1 MGSNGMKIIVIGG
14 GVAGY
19 PAALRAARLGAQV
32 VLIERD
38 KLGGVC
44 LNWGCVPTKALLQSA
59 EVYSTVKRASTF
71 GVKAEK
77 ISIDFPAMMRRKEGV
92 VRQLTTGIEKL
103 LKDKKVEIIRGT
115 ATFSDQKTLKIME
128 TGQIIQGDKVIIA
141 TGSVPI
147 RPDIG
152 GIDGPHVMTSNDILS
167 AMSLPKS
174 VLIIG
179 GGYIGV
185 ELGQLL
191 SRLGVRVIIVE
202 ILSRILPTEDEDVG
216 EALKKR
222 LEDEGITIYISSTVE
237 KVEPGKEM
245 AAVTYSTPEEK
256 KTVRVEKVI
265 VTVGRRPYTE
275 GLGLEKI
282 GIKVD
287 NDRIIVNNRMK
298 TNIPG
303 IYAIGDAVGGIM
315 LAHMAMVEG
324 ECAARNAMGI
334 DSEIDYGVVP
344 RCIYTFPEIGAVGMT
359 EREAQERYPIT
370 VSRFPL
376 HANSKANILGETH
389 GMVKIIAEEEDG
401 EILGVHIV
409 GPNAT
414 DLISEA
420 VFAMEMEA
428 TVEELAHTIHPHPT
442 LSEAFGEAAQVLSG
456 GAIHLP

>member
-1 MGSNGMKIIVIGG
+1 MKIIVIGG
-14 GVAGY
+14 GVGGY

-44 LNWGCVPTKALLQSA
+44 LNWGCVPTKALLQSV

-77 ISIDFPAMMRRKEGV
+77 ISIDFPAMMRRREGV
-92 VRQLTTGIEKL
+92 VGQLTTGVEKL

-115 ATFSDQKTLKIME
+115 ATFSDQRTIKIME

-152 GIDGPHVMTSNDILS
+152 DIDGPQVITSNDILS
-167 AMSLPKS
+167 AKSLPKS

-245 AAVTYSTPEEK
+245 ATVTYSTPEEK

-265 VTVGRRPYTE
+265 LTVGRRPYIE

-282 GIKVD
+282 GMRVD
-287 NDRIIVNNRMK
+287 NHRIIVNNRME
-298 TNIPG
+298 TNVPG
-303 IYAIGDAVGGIM
+303 IYAVGDVIGGVM

-324 ECAARNAMGI
+324 ECAARNAMGTL
-334 DSEIDYGVVP
+334 SEIDYGVVP

-359 EREAQERYPIT
+359 EKEARERHT
-370 VSRFPL
+370 VKVSRFPL

-409 GPNAT
+409 GPHAT
-414 DLISEA
+414 ELIGEA
-420 VFAMEMEA
+420 VFAMEMET
-428 TVEELAHTIHPHPT
+428 TVEEMAHAIHPHPT
-442 LSEAFGEAAQVLSG
+442 LSEALGEAAQVLSG

>member
-1 MGSNGMKIIVIGG
+1 VGINEKKIIVIGG
-14 GVAGY
+14 GIGGY

-44 LNWGCVPTKALLQSA
+44 LNWGCVPTKTLLQSA
-59 EVYSTVKRASTF
+59 EIYSTVKRAPSF
-71 GVKAEK
+71 GVKVES
-77 ISIDFPAMMRRKEGV
+77 ISIDFAAMMRRKEGV
-92 VRQLTTGIEKL
+92 IRQLTSGVEKL

-115 ATFSDQKTLKIME
+115 ATFSDQKTIKIME
-128 TGQIIQGDKVIIA
+128 TGKIIQGDKVIIA
-141 TGSVPI
+141 TGSVPTK
-147 RPDIG
+147 PDIP
-152 GIDGPHVMTSNDILS
+152 GIDGPNIMTSDDILS
-167 AMSLPKS
+167 TKSLPKG

-191 SRLGVRVIIVE
+191 SRLGVRVTIVE
-202 ILSRILPTEDEDVG
+202 ILSHTVPREDEDVG

-222 LEDEGITIYISSTVE
+222 LQEEGIDIYTNSTVE
-237 KVEPGKEM
+237 KIEPGKKI
-245 AAVTYSTPEEK
+245 ATVTYATPEGK

-265 VTVGRRPYTE
+265 LASGRRPYAE

-282 GIKVD
+282 GVRVD
-287 NDRIIVNNRMK
+287 KDGIIVNNRME

-303 IYAIGDAVGGIM
+303 IYAIGDSIGGIM
-315 LAHMAMVEG
+315 LAHVAMAEG
-324 ECAARNAMGI
+324 EYAARNAMGI
-334 DSEIDYGVVP
+334 SSEIDYAAVP
-344 RCIYTFPEIGAVGMT
+344 RCIYSFPEIGAVGMT
-359 EREAQERYPIT
+359 EGEARARYNVK

-389 GMVKIIAEEEDG
+389 GMVKIIAEEEEGD
-401 EILGVHIV
+401 ILGVHIYS
-409 GPNAT
+409 PHAT

-428 TVEELAHTIHPHPT
+428 TAEELAHVIHPHPT
-442 LSEAFGEAAQVLSG
+442 LSEALGEAAQILSG

>member
-1 MGSNGMKIIVIGG
+1 VGTNEKKIIVIGG
-14 GVAGY
+14 GIGGY

-44 LNWGCVPTKALLQSA
+44 LNWGCVPTKTLLQSA
-59 EVYSTVKRASTF
+59 EIYSTVKRAPSF
-71 GVKAEK
+71 GVKAES
-77 ISIDFPAMMRRKEGV
+77 ISIDFAAMMRRKEGV
-92 VRQLTTGIEKL
+92 VRQLTSGVEKL

-115 ATFSDQKTLKIME
+115 ATFSDQKTIKIME
-128 TGQIIQGDKVIIA
+128 TGKIIQGDKVIIA
-141 TGSVPI
+141 TGSVPTK
-147 RPDIG
+147 PDIP
-152 GIDGPHVMTSNDILS
+152 GIDGPNIMTSDDILS
-167 AMSLPKS
+167 TKSLPKG

-191 SRLGVRVIIVE
+191 SRLGVRVTIVE
-202 ILSRILPTEDEDVG
+202 ILSHTVPREDEDVG

-222 LEDEGITIYISSTVE
+222 LQEEGIDIYTNSTVE
-237 KVEPGKEM
+237 KIEPGKKI
-245 AAVTYSTPEEK
+245 ATVTYATPEGK

-265 VTVGRRPYTE
+265 LASGRRPYAE

-282 GIKVD
+282 GVRVD
-287 NDRIIVNNRMK
+287 KDGIIVNNRME

-303 IYAIGDAVGGIM
+303 IYAIGDSIGGIM
-315 LAHMAMVEG
+315 LAHMAMAEG
-324 ECAARNAMGI
+324 EYAARNAMGI
-334 DSEIDYGVVP
+334 SSEIDYAAVP
-344 RCIYTFPEIGAVGMT
+344 RCIYSFPEIGAVGMT
-359 EREAQERYPIT
+359 EGEARERYNVK

-389 GMVKIIAEEEDG
+389 GMVKIIAEEEEGD
-401 EILGVHIV
+401 ILGVHIYS
-409 GPNAT
+409 PHAT

-428 TVEELAHTIHPHPT
+428 TAEELAHVIHPHPT
-442 LSEAFGEAAQVLSG
+442 LSEALGEAAQILSG

>member
-1 MGSNGMKIIVIGG
+1 VGINEKKIIVIGG
-14 GVAGY
+14 GIGGY

-44 LNWGCVPTKALLQSA
+44 LNWGCVPTKTLLQSA
-59 EVYSTVKRASTF
+59 EIYSTVKRAPSF
-71 GVKAEK
+71 GVKVES
-77 ISIDFPAMMRRKEGV
+77 ISIDFAAMMRRKEGV
-92 VRQLTTGIEKL
+92 VRQLTSGVEKL

-115 ATFSDQKTLKIME
+115 ATFSDQKTIKIME
-128 TGQIIQGDKVIIA
+128 TGKIIQGDKVIIA
-141 TGSVPI
+141 TGSVPTK
-147 RPDIG
+147 PDIP
-152 GIDGPHVMTSNDILS
+152 GIDGPNIMTSDDILS
-167 AMSLPKS
+167 TKSLPKG

-191 SRLGVRVIIVE
+191 SRLGVRVTIVE
-202 ILSRILPTEDEDVG
+202 ILSHTVPREDEDVG

-222 LEDEGITIYISSTVE
+222 LQEEGIDIYTNSTVE
-237 KVEPGKEM
+237 KIEPGKKI
-245 AAVTYSTPEEK
+245 ATVTYATPEGK

-265 VTVGRRPYTE
+265 LASGRRPYAE

-282 GIKVD
+282 GVRVD
-287 NDRIIVNNRMK
+287 KDGIIVNNRME

-303 IYAIGDAVGGIM
+303 IYAIGDSIGGIM
-315 LAHMAMVEG
+315 LAHVAMAEG
-324 ECAARNAMGI
+324 EYAARNAMGI
-334 DSEIDYGVVP
+334 SSEIDYAAVP
-344 RCIYTFPEIGAVGMT
+344 RCIYSFPEIGAVGMT
-359 EREAQERYPIT
+359 EGEARARYNVK

-389 GMVKIIAEEEDG
+389 GMVKIIAEEEEGD
-401 EILGVHIV
+401 ILGVHIYS
-409 GPNAT
+409 PHAT

-428 TVEELAHTIHPHPT
+428 TAEELAHVIHPHPT
-442 LSEAFGEAAQVLSG
+442 LSEALGEAAQILSG

>member
-1 MGSNGMKIIVIGG
+1 VGTNEKKIIVIGG
-14 GVAGY
+14 GIGGY

-44 LNWGCVPTKALLQSA
+44 LNWGCVPTKTLLQSA
-59 EVYSTVKRASTF
+59 EIYSTVKRAPSF
-71 GVKAEK
+71 GVKVES
-77 ISIDFPAMMRRKEGV
+77 ISIDFAAMMRRKEGV
-92 VRQLTTGIEKL
+92 IRQLTSGVEKL

-115 ATFSDQKTLKIME
+115 ATFSDQKTIKIME
-128 TGQIIQGDKVIIA
+128 TGKIIQGDKVIIA
-141 TGSVPI
+141 TGSVPTK
-147 RPDIG
+147 PDIP
-152 GIDGPHVMTSNDILS
+152 GIDGPNIMTSDDILS
-167 AMSLPKS
+167 TKSLPKG

-191 SRLGVRVIIVE
+191 SRLGVRVTIVE
-202 ILSRILPTEDEDVG
+202 ILSHTVPREDEDVG

-222 LEDEGITIYISSTVE
+222 LQEEGIDIYTNSTVE
-237 KVEPGKEM
+237 KIEPGKKI
-245 AAVTYSTPEEK
+245 ATVTYATPEGK

-265 VTVGRRPYTE
+265 LASGRRPYAE

-282 GIKVD
+282 GVRVD
-287 NDRIIVNNRMK
+287 KDGIIVNNRME

-303 IYAIGDAVGGIM
+303 IYAIGDSIGGIM
-315 LAHMAMVEG
+315 LAHVAMAEG
-324 ECAARNAMGI
+324 EYAARNAMGI
-334 DSEIDYGVVP
+334 SSEIDYAAVP
-344 RCIYTFPEIGAVGMT
+344 RCIYSFPEIGAVGMT
-359 EREAQERYPIT
+359 EGEARERYNVK

-389 GMVKIIAEEEDG
+389 GMVKIIAEEEEGD
-401 EILGVHIV
+401 ILGVHIYS
-409 GPNAT
+409 PHAT

-428 TVEELAHTIHPHPT
+428 TAEELAHVIHPHPT
-442 LSEAFGEAAQVLSG
+442 LSEALGEAAQILSG

>member
-1 MGSNGMKIIVIGG
+1 MGTNEKKIIVIGG
-14 GVAGY
+14 GIGGY

-44 LNWGCVPTKALLQSA
+44 LNWGCVPTKTLLQSA
-59 EVYSTVKRASTF
+59 EIYSTMKRAPSF
-71 GVKAEK
+71 GVKAES
-77 ISIDFPAMMRRKEGV
+77 ISIDFAAMMRRKEGV
-92 VRQLTTGIEKL
+92 VRQLTSGVEKL

-115 ATFSDQKTLKIME
+115 ATFSDQKTIKIME
-128 TGQIIQGDKVIIA
+128 TGKTIQGDKVIIA
-141 TGSVPI
+141 TGSVPTK
-147 RPDIG
+147 PDIP
-152 GIDGPHVMTSNDILS
+152 GIDGPNIMTSDDILS
-167 AMSLPKS
+167 AKSLPKG

-191 SRLGVRVIIVE
+191 SRLGVRVTIVE
-202 ILSRILPTEDEDVG
+202 ILSHTVPREDEDVG

-222 LEDEGITIYISSTVE
+222 LQEEGIDIYTNSTVE
-237 KVEPGKEM
+237 KIEPGKKI
-245 AAVTYSTPEEK
+245 ATVTYATPEGK

-265 VTVGRRPYTE
+265 LASGRRPYAE

-282 GIKVD
+282 GVRVD
-287 NDRIIVNNRMK
+287 KDGIIVNNRME

-303 IYAIGDAVGGIM
+303 IYAIGDSIGGIM
-315 LAHMAMVEG
+315 LAHMAMAEG
-324 ECAARNAMGI
+324 EYAARNAMGI
-334 DSEIDYGVVP
+334 SSEIDYAAVP
-344 RCIYTFPEIGAVGMT
+344 RCIYSFPEIGAVGMT
-359 EREAQERYPIT
+359 EGEARERYNVK

-389 GMVKIIAEEEDG
+389 GMVKIIAEEEEGD
-401 EILGVHIV
+401 ILGVHIYS
-409 GPNAT
+409 PHAT

-428 TVEELAHTIHPHPT
+428 TAEELAHVIHPHPT
-442 LSEAFGEAAQVLSG
+442 LSEALGEAAQILSG

>member
-1 MGSNGMKIIVIGG
+1 VGINEKKIIVIGG
-14 GVAGY
+14 GIGGY

-44 LNWGCVPTKALLQSA
+44 LNWGCVPTKTLLQSA
-59 EVYSTVKRASTF
+59 EIYSTVKRAPSF
-71 GVKAEK
+71 GVKVEN
-77 ISIDFPAMMRRKEGV
+77 ISIDFAAMMRRKEGV
-92 VRQLTTGIEKL
+92 IRQLTSGVEKL

-115 ATFSDQKTLKIME
+115 ATFSDQKTIKIME
-128 TGQIIQGDKVIIA
+128 TGKIIQGDKVIIA
-141 TGSVPI
+141 TGSVPTK
-147 RPDIG
+147 PDIP
-152 GIDGPHVMTSNDILS
+152 GIDGPNIMTSDDILS
-167 AMSLPKS
+167 TKSLPKG

-191 SRLGVRVIIVE
+191 SRLGVRVTIVE
-202 ILSRILPTEDEDVG
+202 ILSHTVPREDEDVG

-222 LEDEGITIYISSTVE
+222 LQEEGIDIYTNSTVE
-237 KVEPGKEM
+237 KIEPGKKI
-245 AAVTYSTPEEK
+245 ATVTYATPEGK

-265 VTVGRRPYTE
+265 LASGRRPYAE

-282 GIKVD
+282 GVRVD
-287 NDRIIVNNRMK
+287 KDGIIVNNRME

-303 IYAIGDAVGGIM
+303 IYAIGDSIGGIM
-315 LAHMAMVEG
+315 LAHVAMAEG
-324 ECAARNAMGI
+324 EYAARNAMGI
-334 DSEIDYGVVP
+334 SSEIDYAAVP
-344 RCIYTFPEIGAVGMT
+344 RCIYSFPEIGAVGMT
-359 EREAQERYPIT
+359 EGEARARYNVK

-389 GMVKIIAEEEDG
+389 GMVKIIAEEEEGD
-401 EILGVHIV
+401 ILGVHIYS
-409 GPNAT
+409 PHAT

-428 TVEELAHTIHPHPT
+428 TAEELAHVIHPHPT
-442 LSEAFGEAAQVLSG
+442 LSEALGEAAQILSG

>member
-1 MGSNGMKIIVIGG
+1 MKIIVIGG

-44 LNWGCVPTKALLQSA
+44 LNWGCVPTKTLLQSA
-59 EVYSTVKRASTF
+59 EVYSNVKKASSF
-71 GVKAEK
+71 GVKVK
-77 ISIDFPAMMRRKEGV
+77 NISIDFPAVMRRKEGV
-92 VRQLTTGIEKL
+92 VRQLTTGVEKL

-115 ATFSDQKTLKIME
+115 ATFFEQKTIKIME
-128 TGQIIQGDKVIIA
+128 TGQIIQGNKVIIA
-141 TGSVPI
+141 TGSVPL

-152 GIDGPHVMTSNDILS
+152 GIDGPHVITSNDILS
-167 AMSLPKS
+167 AKSLPKS

-191 SRLGVRVIIVE
+191 SRLGVRVTIVE

-216 EALKKR
+216 DALKKR
-222 LEDEGITIYISSTVE
+222 LQDDGIDIYTSSTVE
-237 KVEPGKEM
+237 KVEPSKEM
-245 AAVTYSTPEEK
+245 ATVTYSTPEEK
-256 KTVRVEKVI
+256 KTVRVEEVI
-265 VTVGRRPYTE
+265 LTVGRRPCAE

-282 GIKVD
+282 GIRVD
-287 NDRIIVNNRMK
+287 NDRIIVNNHME

-303 IYAIGDAVGGIM
+303 IYAIGDVIGGIM

-334 DSEIDYGVVP
+334 NSEIDYGVVP

-359 EREAQERYPIT
+359 EREARERRNVK

-428 TVEELAHTIHPHPT
+428 TVEELANAIHPHPT
-442 LSEAFGEAAQVLSG
+442 LSEALGEAAQVLTG

>member
-1 MGSNGMKIIVIGG
+1 MGKNGKEIIVIGG
-14 GVAGY
+14 GVGGY

-44 LNWGCVPTKALLQSA
+44 LNWGCVPTKSLLQSA
-59 EVYSTVKRASTF
+59 EVYSTVKRAPSF
-71 GVKAEK
+71 GVNAEN
-77 ISIDFPAMMRRKEGV
+77 ISIDFLAIMKRKERI
-92 VRQLTTGIEKL
+92 VRQLTLGVEKL
-103 LKDKKVEIIRGT
+103 LKERKVEIIRGT
-115 ATFSDQKTLKIME
+115 ATFSDQKTIKIME

-152 GIDGPHVMTSNDILS
+152 GIDGPHVITSNDILS
-167 AMSLPKS
+167 AKSLPES

-185 ELGQLL
+185 ELGHLL
-191 SRLGVRVIIVE
+191 SGLGVRVTIVE

-222 LEDEGITIYISSTVE
+222 LQDEGISIHTNSTVE
-237 KVEPGKEM
+237 KVEPGKKT
-245 AAVTYSTPEEK
+245 ATVIYSTPEGK
-256 KTVRVEKVI
+256 KTARAEKVI
-265 VTVGRRPYTE
+265 LTVGRRPYTE

-282 GIKVD
+282 GIRVD
-287 NDRIIVNNRMK
+287 NDRIIVNNHME
-298 TNIPG
+298 TNVPG
-303 IYAIGDAVGGIM
+303 IYAIGDVVGGIM
-315 LAHMAMVEG
+315 LAHVAMAGG

-334 DSEIDYGVVP
+334 GSEIDYGAVP

-359 EREAQERYPIT
+359 EKEAQGRYNVK

-376 HANSKANILGETH
+376 HANSKANILGETY

-409 GPNAT
+409 GPHAT

-420 VFAMEMEA
+420 VLAMEMEA
-428 TVEELAHTIHPHPT
+428 TVEEMAHAIHPHPT
-442 LSEAFGEAAQVLSG
+442 LSEALGEAAQVLTG

>member
-1 MGSNGMKIIVIGG
+1 MKIIVIGG

-44 LNWGCVPTKALLQSA
+44 LNWGCVPTKTLLQSA
-59 EVYSTVKRASTF
+59 QVYSNVKKASSF
-71 GVKAEK
+71 GVKAEN
-77 ISIDFPAMMRRKEGV
+77 ISIDFPAVMRRKEGV
-92 VRQLTTGIEKL
+92 VRQMTTGVEKL

-115 ATFSDQKTLKIME
+115 ATFFEQKTIKIME

-141 TGSVPI
+141 TGSVPL

-152 GIDGPHVMTSNDILS
+152 GMDGPHVMTSNDIMS
-167 AMSLPKS
+167 SKSLPES
-174 VLIIG
+174 VLVIG

-191 SRLGVRVIIVE
+191 SRLGVRVTIVE

-222 LEDEGITIYISSTVE
+222 LQDDGIDIYTGSTVE
-237 KVEPGKEM
+237 KLEPSKEM
-245 AAVTYSTPEEK
+245 ATVTYSTPEEK

-265 VTVGRRPYTE
+265 LAVGRRPCAE

-282 GIKVD
+282 GIRVD
-287 NDRIIVNNRMK
+287 NDRIIVNNHME

-303 IYAIGDAVGGIM
+303 IYAIGDVIGGIM

-324 ECAARNAMGI
+324 KCAARNAMGI
-334 DSEIDYGVVP
+334 NSEIDYGFVP

-359 EREAQERYPIT
+359 EREARERRNVK

-376 HANSKANILGETH
+376 HANTKANILGETY

-414 DLISEA
+414 DLVSEA

-428 TVEELAHTIHPHPT
+428 TVEELANAIHPHPT
-442 LSEAFGEAAQVLSG
+442 LAEALGEAAQVLTG

>member
-1 MGSNGMKIIVIGG
+1 MKIIVIGG

-44 LNWGCVPTKALLQSA
+44 LNWGCVPTKTLLQSA
-59 EVYSTVKRASTF
+59 EVYSNVKKASSF
-71 GVKAEK
+71 GVKAEN

-92 VRQLTTGIEKL
+92 VGQLTTGVEKL

-115 ATFSDQKTLKIME
+115 ATFSDQRTIKIME
-128 TGQIIQGDKVIIA
+128 TGQIIQGDTVIIA

-152 GIDGPHVMTSNDILS
+152 DIDGPQVITSNDILS
-167 AMSLPKS
+167 AKSLPKS

-245 AAVTYSTPEEK
+245 ATVTYSTPEEK

-265 VTVGRRPYTE
+265 LTVGRRPYIE

-282 GIKVD
+282 GMRVD
-287 NDRIIVNNRMK
+287 NHRIIVNNRME
-298 TNIPG
+298 TNVPG
-303 IYAIGDAVGGIM
+303 IYAVGDVIGGVM

-324 ECAARNAMGI
+324 ECAARNAMGTL
-334 DSEIDYGVVP
+334 SEIDYGVVP

-359 EREAQERYPIT
+359 EKEARERHT
-370 VSRFPL
+370 VKVSRFPL

-409 GPNAT
+409 GPHAT
-414 DLISEA
+414 ELIGEA
-420 VFAMEMEA
+420 VFAMEMET
-428 TVEELAHTIHPHPT
+428 TVEEMAHAIHPHPT
-442 LSEAFGEAAQVLSG
+442 LSEALGEAAQVLSG

>member
-1 MGSNGMKIIVIGG
+1 MGINEKKIIVIGG
-14 GVAGY
+14 GIGGY

-44 LNWGCVPTKALLQSA
+44 LNWGCVPTKTLLQSA
-59 EVYSTVKRASTF
+59 EIYATMKRAPCF
-71 GVKAEK
+71 GVKAES
-77 ISIDFPAMMRRKEGV
+77 ISIDFAAMMRRKEGV
-92 VRQLTTGIEKL
+92 IRQLTSGVEKL

-115 ATFSDQKTLKIME
+115 ATFSDQKTIKIME
-128 TGQIIQGDKVIIA
+128 TGKIIQGDKVIIA
-141 TGSVPI
+141 TGSVPTK
-147 RPDIG
+147 PDIP
-152 GIDGPHVMTSNDILS
+152 GIDGPNIMTSDDILS
-167 AMSLPKS
+167 TKSLPKG

-191 SRLGVRVIIVE
+191 SRLGVRVTIVE
-202 ILSRILPTEDEDVG
+202 ILSHTVPREDEDVG

-222 LEDEGITIYISSTVE
+222 LQEEGIDIYTNSTVE
-237 KVEPGKEM
+237 KIEPGKKI
-245 AAVTYSTPEEK
+245 ATVTYATPEGK

-265 VTVGRRPYTE
+265 LASGRRPYAE

-282 GIKVD
+282 GVRVD
-287 NDRIIVNNRMK
+287 KDGIIVNNRME

-303 IYAIGDAVGGIM
+303 IYAIGDSIGGIM
-315 LAHMAMVEG
+315 LAHVAMAEG
-324 ECAARNAMGI
+324 EYAARNAMGI
-334 DSEIDYGVVP
+334 SSEIDYAAVP
-344 RCIYTFPEIGAVGMT
+344 RCIYSFPEIGAVGMT
-359 EREAQERYPIT
+359 EGEARARYNVK

-389 GMVKIIAEEEDG
+389 GMVKIIAEEEEGD
-401 EILGVHIV
+401 ILGVHIYS
-409 GPNAT
+409 PHAT

-428 TVEELAHTIHPHPT
+428 TAEELAHVIHPHPT
-442 LSEAFGEAAQVLSG
+442 LSEALGEAAQILSG

>member
-1 MGSNGMKIIVIGG
+1 MGTNEKKIIVIGG
-14 GVAGY
+14 GIGGY

-44 LNWGCVPTKALLQSA
+44 LNWGCVPTKTLLQSA
-59 EVYSTVKRASTF
+59 EIYSTVKRAPSF
-71 GVKAEK
+71 GVKVEN
-77 ISIDFPAMMRRKEGV
+77 ISIDFAAMMRRKEGV
-92 VRQLTTGIEKL
+92 IRQLTSGVEKL

-115 ATFSDQKTLKIME
+115 ATFSDQKTIKIME
-128 TGQIIQGDKVIIA
+128 TGKIIQGDKVIIA
-141 TGSVPI
+141 TGSVPTK
-147 RPDIG
+147 PDIP
-152 GIDGPHVMTSNDILS
+152 GIDGPNIMTSDDILS
-167 AMSLPKS
+167 TKSLPKG

-191 SRLGVRVIIVE
+191 SRLGVRVTIVE
-202 ILSRILPTEDEDVG
+202 ILSHTVPREDEDVG

-222 LEDEGITIYISSTVE
+222 LQEEGIDIYTNSTVE
-237 KVEPGKEM
+237 KIEPGKKI
-245 AAVTYSTPEEK
+245 ATVTYATPEGK

-265 VTVGRRPYTE
+265 LASGRRPYAE

-282 GIKVD
+282 GVRVD
-287 NDRIIVNNRMK
+287 KDGIIVNNRME

-303 IYAIGDAVGGIM
+303 IYAIGDSIGGIM
-315 LAHMAMVEG
+315 LAHVAMAEG
-324 ECAARNAMGI
+324 EYAARNAMGI
-334 DSEIDYGVVP
+334 SSEIDYAAVP
-344 RCIYTFPEIGAVGMT
+344 RCIYSFPEIGAVGMT
-359 EREAQERYPIT
+359 EGEARERYNVK

-389 GMVKIIAEEEDG
+389 GMVKIIAEEEEGD
-401 EILGVHIV
+401 ILGVHIYS
-409 GPNAT
+409 PHAT

-428 TVEELAHTIHPHPT
+428 TAEELAHVIHPHPT
-442 LSEAFGEAAQVLSG
+442 LSEALGEAAQILSG

>member
-1 MGSNGMKIIVIGG
+1 VGINEKKIIVIGG
-14 GVAGY
+14 GIGGY

-44 LNWGCVPTKALLQSA
+44 LNWGCVPTKTLLQSA
-59 EVYSTVKRASTF
+59 EIYSTVKRAPSF
-71 GVKAEK
+71 GVKVES
-77 ISIDFPAMMRRKEGV
+77 ISIDFAAMMRRKEGV
-92 VRQLTTGIEKL
+92 IRQLTSGVEKL

-115 ATFSDQKTLKIME
+115 ATFSDQKTIKIME
-128 TGQIIQGDKVIIA
+128 TGKIIQGDKVIIA
-141 TGSVPI
+141 TGSVPTK
-147 RPDIG
+147 PDIP
-152 GIDGPHVMTSNDILS
+152 GIDGPNIMTSDDILS
-167 AMSLPKS
+167 TKSLPKG

-191 SRLGVRVIIVE
+191 SRLGVRVTIVE
-202 ILSRILPTEDEDVG
+202 ILSHTVPREDEDVG

-222 LEDEGITIYISSTVE
+222 LQEEGIDIYTNSTVE
-237 KVEPGKEM
+237 KIEPGKKI
-245 AAVTYSTPEEK
+245 ATVTYATPEGK

-265 VTVGRRPYTE
+265 LASGRRPYAE

-282 GIKVD
+282 GVRVD
-287 NDRIIVNNRMK
+287 KDGIIVNNRME

-303 IYAIGDAVGGIM
+303 IYAIGDSIGGIM
-315 LAHMAMVEG
+315 LAHVAMAEG
-324 ECAARNAMGI
+324 EYAARNAMGI
-334 DSEIDYGVVP
+334 SSEIDYAAVP
-344 RCIYTFPEIGAVGMT
+344 RCIYSFPEIGAVGMT
-359 EREAQERYPIT
+359 EGEARERYNVK

-389 GMVKIIAEEEDG
+389 GMVKIIAEEEEGD
-401 EILGVHIV
+401 ILGVHIYS
-409 GPNAT
+409 PHAT

-428 TVEELAHTIHPHPT
+428 TAEELAHVIHPHPT
-442 LSEAFGEAAQVLSG
+442 LSEALGEAAQILSG

>member
-1 MGSNGMKIIVIGG
+1 VGTNEKKIIVIGG
-14 GVAGY
+14 GIGGY

-44 LNWGCVPTKALLQSA
+44 LNWGCVPTKTLLQSA
-59 EVYSTVKRASTF
+59 EIYSTMKRAPSF
-71 GVKAEK
+71 GVKAES
-77 ISIDFPAMMRRKEGV
+77 ISIDFAAMMRRKEGV
-92 VRQLTTGIEKL
+92 VRQLTSGVEKL

-115 ATFSDQKTLKIME
+115 ATFSDQKTIKIME
-128 TGQIIQGDKVIIA
+128 TGKIIQGDKVIIA
-141 TGSVPI
+141 TGSVPTK
-147 RPDIG
+147 PDIP
-152 GIDGPHVMTSNDILS
+152 GIDGPNIMTSDDILS
-167 AMSLPKS
+167 TKSLPKG

-191 SRLGVRVIIVE
+191 SRLGVRVTIVE
-202 ILSRILPTEDEDVG
+202 ILSHTVPREDEDVG

-222 LEDEGITIYISSTVE
+222 LQEEGIDIYTNSTVE
-237 KVEPGKEM
+237 KIEPGKKI
-245 AAVTYSTPEEK
+245 ATVTYATPEGK

-265 VTVGRRPYTE
+265 LASGRRPYAE

-282 GIKVD
+282 GVRVD
-287 NDRIIVNNRMK
+287 KDGIIVNNRME

-303 IYAIGDAVGGIM
+303 IYAIGDSIGGIM
-315 LAHMAMVEG
+315 LAHMAMAEG
-324 ECAARNAMGI
+324 EYAARNAMGI
-334 DSEIDYGVVP
+334 SSEIDYAAVP
-344 RCIYTFPEIGAVGMT
+344 RCIYSFPEIGAVGMT
-359 EREAQERYPIT
+359 EGEARERYNVK

-389 GMVKIIAEEEDG
+389 GMVKIIAEEEEGD
-401 EILGVHIV
+401 ILGVHIYS
-409 GPNAT
+409 PHAT

-428 TVEELAHTIHPHPT
+428 TAEELAHVIHPHPT
-442 LSEAFGEAAQVLSG
+442 LSEALGEAAQILSG

>member
-1 MGSNGMKIIVIGG
+1 MKIIVIGG
-14 GVAGY
+14 GVGGY

-44 LNWGCVPTKALLQSA
+44 LNWGCVPTKALLQSV

-77 ISIDFPAMMRRKEGV
+77 ISIDFPAMMRRREGV
-92 VRQLTTGIEKL
+92 VGQLTTGVEKL

-115 ATFSDQKTLKIME
+115 ATFSDQRTIKIME
-128 TGQIIQGDKVIIA
+128 TGQIIQGDTVIIA

-152 GIDGPHVMTSNDILS
+152 GIDGPQVITSNDILS
-167 AMSLPKS
+167 AKSLPKS

-245 AAVTYSTPEEK
+245 ATVTYSTPEEK

-265 VTVGRRPYTE
+265 LTVGRRPYIE

-282 GIKVD
+282 GMRVD
-287 NDRIIVNNRMK
+287 NHRIIVNNRME
-298 TNIPG
+298 TNVPG
-303 IYAIGDAVGGIM
+303 IYAVGDVIGGVM

-324 ECAARNAMGI
+324 ECAARNAMGTL
-334 DSEIDYGVVP
+334 SEIDYGVVP

-359 EREAQERYPIT
+359 EKEARERHT
-370 VSRFPL
+370 VKVSRFPL

-409 GPNAT
+409 GPHAT
-414 DLISEA
+414 ELIGEA
-420 VFAMEMEA
+420 VFAMEMET
-428 TVEELAHTIHPHPT
+428 TVEEMAHAIHPHPT
-442 LSEAFGEAAQVLSG
+442 LSEALGEAAQVLSG